1 MTEESCDGSLV
12 VGGPGGRGPGVRGC
26 GGRGLVDDR
35 VVAPVSKHEPW
46 HKPRDEDQDEAL
58 INWLGQKDP
67 KYSSGKGG
75 NGRNG
80 GGCALLL
87 IAAAGVAAAV
97 GAAGAVVQHLT

>member
-1 MTEESCDGSLV
+1 MD
-12 VGGPGGRGPGVRGC
+12 
-26 GGRGLVDDR
+26 
-35 VVAPVSKHEPW
+35 AVSKREPW

-87 IAAAGVAAAV
+87 IAAAGVATAV
-97 GAAGAVVQHLT
+97 GAAGTVVQHLT